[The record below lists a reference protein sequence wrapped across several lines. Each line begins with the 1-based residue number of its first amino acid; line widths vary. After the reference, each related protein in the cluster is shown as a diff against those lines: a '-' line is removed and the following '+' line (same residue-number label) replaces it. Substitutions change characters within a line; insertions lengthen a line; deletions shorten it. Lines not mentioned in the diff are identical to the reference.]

1 MPRIKI
7 CCIGS
12 VAEAQLAVAHG
23 ASALGLVSEMPSG
36 PGVIPD
42 DQISTIAATVP
53 KFIGTFL
60 LTSRTESAPIIEHI
74 RRCGTNTVQ
83 LVDAVGENV
92 YQELRRELPD
102 IRIVQVVHVTG
113 DAAIEEARR
122 IAGRVDALL
131 LDSGDPTLEIKEL
144 GGTGR
149 THDWNRSRQI
159 VESVKCPVFLAGG
172 LNHLKYPGGGPPS
185 AALWGGYLHRRA
197 YRRAAGSLETHR
209 FLRRHPPAGVLNPR
223 HGAPST
229 T

>member
-1 MPRIKI
+1 MMPRIKI

-12 VAEAQLAVAHG
+12 VAEAQLAIAHG

-42 DQISTIAATVP
+42 ELISAIAAAVP

-60 LTSRTESAPIIEHI
+60 LTSRTEPAPIIEHI

-92 YQELRRELPD
+92 YQDLRRELPD

-113 DAAIEEARR
+113 DAAVEEARR

-131 LDSGDPTLEIKEL
+131 LDSGNPTLEVKEL

-172 LNHLKYPGGGPPS
+172 LNPGNILDAVRQVQPYGVDICSGVRTEGRLDPLKLTDFF
-185 AALWGGYLHRRA
+185 AAIRRLA
-197 YRRAAGSLETHR
+197 S
-209 FLRRHPPAGVLNPR
+209 
-223 HGAPST
+223 
-229 T
+229 

>member
-1 MPRIKI
+1 MMPRIKI

-42 DQISTIAATVP
+42 DQISAIVATVP

-60 LTSRTESAPIIEHI
+60 LTSRTESAPIVEHI

-92 YQELRRELPD
+92 YQDLRRELPD

-159 VESVKCPVFLAGG
+159 VEFVKCPVFLAGG
-172 LNHLKYPGGGPPS
+172 LNHRNILDAVRQVQPYGVDICTGVRTEGRLDPLKLTDFF
-185 AALWGGYLHRRA
+185 AAIRRLA
-197 YRRAAGSLETHR
+197 S
-209 FLRRHPPAGVLNPR
+209 
-223 HGAPST
+223 
-229 T
+229 

>member
-42 DQISTIAATVP
+42 DQISAIAATVP

-113 DAAIEEARR
+113 DAAIDEARR

-131 LDSGDPTLEIKEL
+131 LDSGNPALEIKEL

-172 LNHLKYPGGGPPS
+172 LNHLNILEAVRQVQPYGVDICTGVRTEGRLDPLKLTDFF
-185 AALWGGYLHRRA
+185 AAIRRLA
-197 YRRAAGSLETHR
+197 S
-209 FLRRHPPAGVLNPR
+209 
-223 HGAPST
+223 
-229 T
+229 

>member
-1 MPRIKI
+1 MMPRIKI

-42 DQISTIAATVP
+42 DQISAIAATVP

-60 LTSRTESAPIIEHI
+60 LTSRTDSAPIIEHI

-92 YQELRRELPD
+92 YQDLRRELPD

-113 DAAIEEARR
+113 DAAVEDARR

-131 LDSGDPTLEIKEL
+131 LDSGNPTLEIKEL

-172 LNHLKYPGGGPPS
+172 LNHHNILDAVRQVQPYGVDICTGVRTEGRLDPLKLTDFF
-185 AALWGGYLHRRA
+185 AAIRRLA
-197 YRRAAGSLETHR
+197 S
-209 FLRRHPPAGVLNPR
+209 
-223 HGAPST
+223 
-229 T
+229 

>member
-1 MPRIKI
+1 MMPRIKI

-42 DQISTIAATVP
+42 DLISAIAATVP

-60 LTSRTESAPIIEHI
+60 LTSRTESVSIIEHI

-83 LVDAVGENV
+83 LVDAVGDSI
-92 YQELRRELPD
+92 YQDLRRELPD
-102 IRIVQVVHVTG
+102 IRIVQAVHVTG
-113 DAAIEEARR
+113 DAAIDEAKR
-122 IAGRVDALL
+122 ISSLVDAVL
-131 LDSGDPTLEIKEL
+131 LDSGNPALEVKEL

-149 THDWNRSRQI
+149 THDWNRSRRI

-172 LNHLKYPGGGPPS
+172 LTPGNILEAVRQVQPYGVDLCSGVRSEGRLDPVKLTDFF
-185 AALWGGYLHRRA
+185 AAIRRLA
-197 YRRAAGSLETHR
+197 S
-209 FLRRHPPAGVLNPR
+209 
-223 HGAPST
+223 
-229 T
+229 

>member
-42 DQISTIAATVP
+42 DQISAIAATVP

-60 LTSRTESAPIIEHI
+60 LTSRTDSAPIIEHI

-92 YQELRRELPD
+92 YQDLRRELPD

-113 DAAIEEARR
+113 DAAVEEARR

-131 LDSGDPTLEIKEL
+131 LDSGNPTLEIKEL

-172 LNHLKYPGGGPPS
+172 LNHRNILDAVRQVQPYGVDICTGVRTEGRLDPLKLTDFF
-185 AALWGGYLHRRA
+185 AAIRRLA
-197 YRRAAGSLETHR
+197 S
-209 FLRRHPPAGVLNPR
+209 
-223 HGAPST
+223 
-229 T
+229 

>member
-1 MPRIKI
+1 MMPRIKI

-12 VAEAQLAVAHG
+12 VAEAQLAIAHG

-42 DQISTIAATVP
+42 DLISAIAAAVP

-92 YQELRRELPD
+92 YQDLRREMPD

-113 DAAIEEARR
+113 DAAVEEARR

-131 LDSGDPTLEIKEL
+131 LDSGNPTLEVKEL

-172 LNHLKYPGGGPPS
+172 LNPGNILDAVRQVQPYGVDICSGVRTEGRLDPLKLTDFF
-185 AALWGGYLHRRA
+185 AAIRRLA
-197 YRRAAGSLETHR
+197 S
-209 FLRRHPPAGVLNPR
+209 
-223 HGAPST
+223 
-229 T
+229 

>member
-1 MPRIKI
+1 MMPRIKI

-12 VAEAQLAVAHG
+12 VAEAQLAIAHG

-42 DQISTIAATVP
+42 DLISAIVATVP

-60 LTSRTESAPIIEHI
+60 LTSRRESAPIVEHI
-74 RRCGTNTVQ
+74 RSCGTNTVQ
-83 LVDAVGENV
+83 LVDAVNEEV
-92 YQELRRELPD
+92 YQDIRRELPD

-113 DAAIEEARR
+113 DAAVEEARR

-131 LDSGDPTLEIKEL
+131 LDSGNPALEVKEL

-159 VESVKCPVFLAGG
+159 VESVNCPVFLAGG
-172 LNHLKYPGGGPPS
+172 LTPGNVLDAVRQVQPYGVDICSGVRTEGRLDPVKLTDFF
-185 AALWGGYLHRRA
+185 AAIRRLA
-197 YRRAAGSLETHR
+197 S
-209 FLRRHPPAGVLNPR
+209 
-223 HGAPST
+223 
-229 T
+229 

>member
-1 MPRIKI
+1 MMPRIKI

-42 DQISTIAATVP
+42 DQISAIVATVP

-60 LTSRTESAPIIEHI
+60 LTSRTESVPIIEHI

-131 LDSGDPTLEIKEL
+131 LDSGNPTLEIKEL

-172 LNHLKYPGGGPPS
+172 LNHRNILDAVRQVQPYGVDICTGVRTEGRLDPLKLTDFF
-185 AALWGGYLHRRA
+185 AAIRRLA
-197 YRRAAGSLETHR
+197 S
-209 FLRRHPPAGVLNPR
+209 
-223 HGAPST
+223 
-229 T
+229 

>member
-12 VAEAQLAVAHG
+12 VAEAQLAIAHG

-42 DQISTIAATVP
+42 DLISAIVATVP

-60 LTSRTESAPIIEHI
+60 LTSRTESAPIIEHV

-92 YQELRRELPD
+92 YQDLRRELPD
-102 IRIVQVVHVTG
+102 IRIIQVVHVTG

-172 LNHLKYPGGGPPS
+172 LTPGNILDAVRQVQPYGVDICSGVRTEGRLDPLKLTDFF
-185 AALWGGYLHRRA
+185 AAIRRLA
-197 YRRAAGSLETHR
+197 S
-209 FLRRHPPAGVLNPR
+209 
-223 HGAPST
+223 
-229 T
+229 

>member
-1 MPRIKI
+1 MMPRIKI

-42 DQISTIAATVP
+42 DQISAIAATVP

-60 LTSRTESAPIIEHI
+60 LTSRTDSAPIIEHI

-92 YQELRRELPD
+92 YQDLRRELPD

-113 DAAIEEARR
+113 DAAVEEARR

-131 LDSGDPTLEIKEL
+131 LDSGNPTLEIKEL

-172 LNHLKYPGGGPPS
+172 LNHRNILDAVRQVQPYGVDICTGVRTEGRLDPLKLTDFF
-185 AALWGGYLHRRA
+185 AAIRRLA
-197 YRRAAGSLETHR
+197 S
-209 FLRRHPPAGVLNPR
+209 
-223 HGAPST
+223 
-229 T
+229 

>member
-1 MPRIKI
+1 MMPRIKI

-42 DQISTIAATVP
+42 DQISAIAATVP

-60 LTSRTESAPIIEHI
+60 LTSRTDSAPIIEHI

-92 YQELRRELPD
+92 YQDLRRELPD

-113 DAAIEEARR
+113 DAAVEEARR

-131 LDSGDPTLEIKEL
+131 LDSGNPTLEIKEL

-159 VESVKCPVFLAGG
+159 VDSVKCPVFLAGG
-172 LNHLKYPGGGPPS
+172 LNHRNILDAVRQVQPYGVDICTGVRTEGRLDPLKLTDFF
-185 AALWGGYLHRRA
+185 AAIRRLA
-197 YRRAAGSLETHR
+197 S
-209 FLRRHPPAGVLNPR
+209 
-223 HGAPST
+223 
-229 T
+229 

>member
-42 DQISTIAATVP
+42 DQISAIAATVP

-60 LTSRTESAPIIEHI
+60 LTSRTDSAPIIEHI

-92 YQELRRELPD
+92 YQDLRRELPD

-113 DAAIEEARR
+113 DAAVEDARR

-131 LDSGDPTLEIKEL
+131 LDSGNPTLEIKEL

-172 LNHLKYPGGGPPS
+172 LNHHNILDAVRQVQPYGVDICTGVRTEGRLDPLKLTDFF
-185 AALWGGYLHRRA
+185 AAIRRLA
-197 YRRAAGSLETHR
+197 S
-209 FLRRHPPAGVLNPR
+209 
-223 HGAPST
+223 
-229 T
+229 

>member
-1 MPRIKI
+1 MMPRIKI

-12 VAEAQLAVAHG
+12 VAEAQLAIAHG

-42 DQISTIAATVP
+42 DLISAIAATVP

-60 LTSRTESAPIIEHI
+60 LTSRREAASIIDQI

-83 LVDAVGENV
+83 LVDTVEESV
-92 YQELRRELPD
+92 YHDLRRDLPD

-122 IAGRVDALL
+122 IAGLVDALL
-131 LDSGDPTLEIKEL
+131 LDSGIPTLEVKEL

-172 LNHLKYPGGGPPS
+172 LNPGNILDAVRQVQPYGVDLCNGVRTEGRLDPLKLTDFF
-185 AALWGGYLHRRA
+185 AAIRRLA
-197 YRRAAGSLETHR
+197 S
-209 FLRRHPPAGVLNPR
+209 
-223 HGAPST
+223 
-229 T
+229 

>member
-1 MPRIKI
+1 MMPRIKI

-12 VAEAQLAVAHG
+12 VAEAQLAIAHG

-36 PGVIPD
+36 PGVISD
-42 DQISTIAATVP
+42 ELISAIAATVP

-60 LTSRTESAPIIEHI
+60 LTSRTESAPIIEHV

-92 YQELRRELPD
+92 YQDLRRELPD
-102 IRIVQVVHVTG
+102 IRIIQVVHVTG

-172 LNHLKYPGGGPPS
+172 LTPGNILDAVRQVQPYGVDICSGVRTEGRLDPLKLTDFF
-185 AALWGGYLHRRA
+185 AAIRRLA
-197 YRRAAGSLETHR
+197 S
-209 FLRRHPPAGVLNPR
+209 
-223 HGAPST
+223 
-229 T
+229 

>member
-1 MPRIKI
+1 MMPRIKI

-36 PGVIPD
+36 PGVIAD
-42 DQISTIAATVP
+42 DQISAIAATVP

-83 LVDAVGENV
+83 LVDAVGEHV
-92 YQELRRELPD
+92 YQDLRRELPD

-131 LDSGDPTLEIKEL
+131 LDSGNPTLEIKEL

-172 LNHLKYPGGGPPS
+172 LNHRNILDAVRQVQPHGVDICTGVRTEGRLDPLKLTDFF
-185 AALWGGYLHRRA
+185 AAIRRLA
-197 YRRAAGSLETHR
+197 S
-209 FLRRHPPAGVLNPR
+209 
-223 HGAPST
+223 
-229 T
+229 

>member
-1 MPRIKI
+1 MMPRIKI

-12 VAEAQLAVAHG
+12 VAEAQLAIAHG

-36 PGVIPD
+36 PGIIPD
-42 DQISTIAATVP
+42 DLISAIAATVP

-92 YQELRRELPD
+92 YRDLRRELPD

-113 DAAIEEARR
+113 NAVVGEALR

-131 LDSGDPTLEIKEL
+131 LDSGNPTLEVKEL

-149 THDWNRSRQI
+149 THDWSRSRQI

-172 LNHLKYPGGGPPS
+172 LNPGNILDAVRQVQPYGVDLCSGVRTEGRLDPLKLTDFF
-185 AALWGGYLHRRA
+185 AAIRRLA
-197 YRRAAGSLETHR
+197 S
-209 FLRRHPPAGVLNPR
+209 
-223 HGAPST
+223 
-229 T
+229 

>member
-1 MPRIKI
+1 MMPRIKI

-12 VAEAQLAVAHG
+12 VAEAQLAIAHG

-36 PGVIPD
+36 PGIIPD
-42 DQISTIAATVP
+42 DLISAIAATVP

-92 YQELRRELPD
+92 YQDLRRELPD

-113 DAAIEEARR
+113 NAVVGEALR

-131 LDSGDPTLEIKEL
+131 LDSGNPTLEVKEL

-149 THDWNRSRQI
+149 THDWSRSRQI

-172 LNHLKYPGGGPPS
+172 LNPGNILDAVRQVQPYGVDLCSGVRTEGRLDPLKLTDFF
-185 AALWGGYLHRRA
+185 AAIRRLA
-197 YRRAAGSLETHR
+197 S
-209 FLRRHPPAGVLNPR
+209 
-223 HGAPST
+223 
-229 T
+229 

>member
-42 DQISTIAATVP
+42 DQISAIAATVP

-172 LNHLKYPGGGPPS
+172 LNHRNILEAVRQVQPYGVDICTGVRTEGRLDPLKLTDFF
-185 AALWGGYLHRRA
+185 AAIRRLA
-197 YRRAAGSLETHR
+197 S
-209 FLRRHPPAGVLNPR
+209 
-223 HGAPST
+223 
-229 T
+229 

>member
-1 MPRIKI
+1 MMPRIKI

-12 VAEAQLAVAHG
+12 VAEAQLAIAHG

-42 DQISTIAATVP
+42 DLISAIAATVP

-60 LTSRTESAPIIEHI
+60 LTSRTELAPIIEHI

-83 LVDAVGENV
+83 LVDAVGEDV
-92 YQELRRELPD
+92 YQDLRRELPD
-102 IRIVQVVHVTG
+102 IRIIQVVHVTG

-172 LNHLKYPGGGPPS
+172 LNPGNILDAVRQVQPYGVDICSGVRTEGRLDPLKLTDFF
-185 AALWGGYLHRRA
+185 AAIRRLA
-197 YRRAAGSLETHR
+197 S
-209 FLRRHPPAGVLNPR
+209 
-223 HGAPST
+223 
-229 T
+229 

>member
-1 MPRIKI
+1 MMPRIKI

-42 DQISTIAATVP
+42 DQISAIAATVP

-113 DAAIEEARR
+113 DAAIDEARR

-131 LDSGDPTLEIKEL
+131 LDSGNPALEIKEL

-172 LNHLKYPGGGPPS
+172 LNHLNILEAVRQVQPYGVDICTGVRTEGRLDPLKLTDFF
-185 AALWGGYLHRRA
+185 AAIRRLA
-197 YRRAAGSLETHR
+197 S
-209 FLRRHPPAGVLNPR
+209 
-223 HGAPST
+223 
-229 T
+229 

>member
-1 MPRIKI
+1 MMPRIKI

-42 DQISTIAATVP
+42 DQISAIAATVP

-92 YQELRRELPD
+92 YQDLRRELPD

-131 LDSGDPTLEIKEL
+131 LDSGNPTLEIKEL

-149 THDWNRSRQI
+149 THDWNRSRKI

-172 LNHLKYPGGGPPS
+172 LNHRNILEAVRQVQPYGVDICTGVRTDGRLDPLKLTDFF
-185 AALWGGYLHRRA
+185 AAIRRLA
-197 YRRAAGSLETHR
+197 S
-209 FLRRHPPAGVLNPR
+209 
-223 HGAPST
+223 
-229 T
+229 

>member
-1 MPRIKI
+1 MMPRIKI

-42 DQISTIAATVP
+42 DQISAIAATVP

-60 LTSRTESAPIIEHI
+60 LTSRTDSAPIVEHI

-92 YQELRRELPD
+92 YQDLRRELPD

-113 DAAIEEARR
+113 DAAVEEARR

-131 LDSGDPTLEIKEL
+131 LDSGNPTLEIKEL

-172 LNHLKYPGGGPPS
+172 LNHRNILDAVRQVQPYGVDICTGVRTEGRLDPLKLTDFF
-185 AALWGGYLHRRA
+185 AAIRRLA
-197 YRRAAGSLETHR
+197 S
-209 FLRRHPPAGVLNPR
+209 
-223 HGAPST
+223 
-229 T
+229 

>member
-12 VAEAQLAVAHG
+12 VAEAQLAIAHG

-42 DQISTIAATVP
+42 ELISAIAAAVP

-60 LTSRTESAPIIEHI
+60 LTSRTEPAPIIEHI

-92 YQELRRELPD
+92 YQDLRRELPD

-113 DAAIEEARR
+113 DAAVEEARR

-131 LDSGDPTLEIKEL
+131 LDSGNPTLEVKEL

-172 LNHLKYPGGGPPS
+172 LNPGNILDAVRQVQPYGVDICSGVRTEGRLDPLKLTDFF
-185 AALWGGYLHRRA
+185 AAIRRLA
-197 YRRAAGSLETHR
+197 S
-209 FLRRHPPAGVLNPR
+209 
-223 HGAPST
+223 
-229 T
+229 

>member
-12 VAEAQLAVAHG
+12 VAEAQLAIAHG

-36 PGVIPD
+36 PGVISD
-42 DQISTIAATVP
+42 ELISAIAATVP

-92 YQELRRELPD
+92 YQDLRRELPD
-102 IRIVQVVHVTG
+102 IRIIQVVHVTG

-172 LNHLKYPGGGPPS
+172 LNPGNILDAVRQVQPYGVDICSGVRTEGRLDPLKLTDFF
-185 AALWGGYLHRRA
+185 AAIRRLA
-197 YRRAAGSLETHR
+197 S
-209 FLRRHPPAGVLNPR
+209 
-223 HGAPST
+223 
-229 T
+229 